1 MRKLAPTP
9 LQNLLR
15 DDRGNFLMLTALALI
30 PVTAVVGAGVDYGR
44 SARAQQELNA
54 AADAAVLLGV
64 SQNELR
70 NNTSNGTINTTQI
83 QADVT
88 RMFIAQANNVLG
100 INANFAAAGN
110 VAVTVTQPP
119 NNNLK
124 VNVSLTYNASINNN
138 FMGIVG
144 QPVTQLTGTSGTTS
158 NNAPNIDFTV
168 MMDTSPSMLFPVD
181 NNGISTMSSQTGC
194 AYACH
199 QGGPLTSDNTTTY
212 FNGTYDQWGNPQY
225 TTSDYYGYARYAG
238 LTLRFD
244 DEQNA
249 TSQLMSTAYSAGVK
263 NLTKYAMTIDTFD
276 VGMSNLL
283 TQTQITDGTP
293 SPDTSGE
300 TTAAAA
306 ATTASLYVPWRNN
319 YDANN
324 VYNND
329 QDTHFEDMMTA
340 LNTSSS
346 SYYIPNSGY
355 GTNAAGDTPQQYL
368 FLITD

>member
-119 NNNLK
+119 
-124 VNVSLTYNASINNN
+124 
-138 FMGIVG
+138 
-144 QPVTQLTGTSGTTS
+144 
-158 NNAPNIDFTV
+158 
-168 MMDTSPSMLFPVD
+168 
-181 NNGISTMSSQTGC
+181 
-194 AYACH
+194 
-199 QGGPLTSDNTTTY
+199 
-212 FNGTYDQWGNPQY
+212 
-225 TTSDYYGYARYAG
+225 
-238 LTLRFD
+238 
-244 DEQNA
+244 
-249 TSQLMSTAYSAGVK
+249 
-263 NLTKYAMTIDTFD
+263 
-276 VGMSNLL
+276 
-283 TQTQITDGTP
+283 
-293 SPDTSGE
+293 
-300 TTAAAA
+300 
-306 ATTASLYVPWRNN
+306 
-319 YDANN
+319 
-324 VYNND
+324 
-329 QDTHFEDMMTA
+329 
-340 LNTSSS
+340 
-346 SYYIPNSGY
+346 
-355 GTNAAGDTPQQYL
+355 
-368 FLITD
+368 